1 MFQQPFLFLFGYQI
15 TLLDILQ
22 RYFPESL
29 PGNLSL
35 ALQGTF
41 SSPIKDIIHFQSIT
55 ECSWFQA
62 IDTLPPPSL
71 FLSSSVKNK
80 KLRIAA
86 KRVLAVLLRSVCAR
100 LCVNYLRGWWSV
112 TLRLWCRNSIISV
125 LRWVL
130 SAAMLN
136 LEASIISSAI
146 FELFE
151 LVDCFVVQ
159 MLEVT
164 VLRSL
169 LIRGMYEL
177 TSSPKKHFHYLFVLI
192 SFKTS
197 FFSTDHKKIV

>member
-1 MFQQPFLFLFGYQI
+1 MCLCAFQKATAIEMFQQPILFLFGYQ
-15 TLLDILQ
+15 TMLLDILQ

-41 SSPIKDIIHFQSIT
+41 SSPLKDIIHFQSIT

-80 KLRIAA
+80 KPRIAA

-100 LCVNYLRGWWSV
+100 LWVNYLRGWWSV
-112 TLRLWCRNSIISV
+112 TLRLWCWNTVISV

-130 SAAMLN
+130 AAAMLN

-146 FELFE
+146 FEL
-151 LVDCFVVQ
+151 VDCFVGQ
-159 MLEVT
+159 MLEVK
-164 VLRSL
+164 VLW
-169 LIRGMYEL
+169 LIHGMYEL
-177 TSSPKKHFHYLFVLI
+177 TSSPKKHFFIIY
-192 SFKTS
+192 SS
-197 FFSTDHKKIV
+197 S